1 MFGELLLTVGIALIA
16 YAVYKFITNSSRYFE
31 ERNVKYKGASFVLH
45 NLYCMVTGKFNAFG
59 QIQALYNAYP
69 DQPLVLSIYFTFLCV

>member
-1 MFGELLLTVGIALIA
+1 MLGELLLTLGIALIA

-31 ERNVKYKGASFVLH
+31 EKNVKYKGILFGLH
-45 NLYCMVTGKFNAFG
+45 NLYSMRTGKFNAFG

-69 DQPLVLSIYFTFLCV
+69 DEP